1 MPPSSQ
7 QPADISDSFESSPLF
22 FFLLV
27 RLAASVATAA
37 ERYALHATIQEA
49 HRIASDSLH
58 AQMGLS
64 FVGST
69 ILLMGCA
76 HLARYSQARRRSM
89 QRIPAAR
96 RSRTPTRRRAP
107 VQPRPRSKP
116 APQPFLSVMPGGELQ
131 LAIMTSTPAGAAV
144 KPPEAESAAESSA
157 EAPMPSA
164 QPPPPQPDGES
175 GDGGTVPAASE
186 ESHLAAAGTTGHAAA
201 DIETGH
207 GQHPSELT

>member
-1 MPPSSQ
+1 
-7 QPADISDSFESSPLF
+7 
-22 FFLLV
+22 
-27 RLAASVATAA
+27 
-37 ERYALHATIQEA
+37 
-49 HRIASDSLH
+49 
-58 AQMGLS
+58 MGLS

-96 RSRTPTRRRAP
+96 RSRTPTRRRA

-144 KPPEAESAAESSA
+144 KPPEAESGQSAAESA
-157 EAPMPSA
+157 EAPVPSA
-164 QPPPPQPDGES
+164 QPPPPQPDVES
-175 GDGGTVPAASE
+175 GDGGQVPAASE
-186 ESHLAAAGTTGHAAA
+186 ESHVPEAGTGPAA